1 LSLFVFY
8 FGNFIVFH
16 VNNQLEVELA
26 RLRDEQIV
34 LQEKLTK
41 DAEAIETLERLLTT
55 CRKDT
60 LDHKLANQTTLAEV
74 NLLREKITALQDK
87 L

>member
-1 LSLFVFY
+1 M
-8 FGNFIVFH
+8 
-16 VNNQLEVELA
+16 A

-41 DAEAIETLERLLTT
+41 DAEANETLERLLTT

-60 LDHKLANQTTLAEV
+60 LNQKCANQKTLEEV
-74 NLLREKITALQDK
+74 NQLREKITALQDK